1 MATYDQFLND
11 LSGNLTRGIDKQV
24 RETFGISPEAQT
36 ATGAA
41 QQAVRAVGESKAQSL
56 LENAKLLQMDAGAI
70 RKTGEDVFRVG
81 IQQSQYRTDTTKA
94 GYLGSGVLLKG
105 SARQVAKNIQTQGTR
120 EAVARR
126 QQYEFQA
133 VRTQMQADIA
143 RAQAGRERQAAE
155 FEATSIQAT
164 AAANVRRELSSYLTK
179 NAASFMTLQG
189 REQQALSGTLQA
201 VGTYLTDAERVTF
214 TQYKSAQNLYK
225 ELG

>member
-1 MATYDQFLND
+1 MATYDMFLND
-11 LSGNLTRGIDKQV
+11 LSGKLVKDINQGV
-24 RETFGISPEAQT
+24 RDTFGVNQEAQA

-56 LENAKLLQMDAGAI
+56 LENARLLQADVGAL
-70 RKTGEDVFRVG
+70 RKTGSDVFRV
-81 IQQSQYRTDTTKA
+81 QQQVAGARTAETASK
-94 GYLGSGVLLKG
+94 YLGSGVLLKG
-105 SARQVAKNIQTQGTR
+105 SAKQVTKNIQTQGFR

-126 QQYEFQA
+126 DQYEFHA

-143 RAQAGRERQAAE
+143 QAQAGRERQAAE

-164 AAANVRRELSSYLTK
+164 AAANVKRELSSYLTR

-189 REQQALSGTLQA
+189 REQQAQSGLLQPL
-201 VGTYLTDAERVTF
+201 GTYLTDAERTTF
-214 TQYKSAQNLYK
+214 LQYQSAQKLFK